1 MDPLDPVITA
11 LHAESRLR
19 VWSLVITVFG
29 DCVQHRGGAI
39 STARLGRL
47 LGRIGVEPGALRT
60 ALSRLG
66 RDGWVD
72 SARAGRLSHYRLS
85 PSGLARFTEATS
97 RIYAPPRQVPVAAW
111 ALSSEGTPQTAL
123 ALGGLWLTPA
133 ETPQA
138 APPAFRLVGRLT
150 DLTPAMR
157 DSLISAAHAAALQ
170 RLMADLDHLERMSGD
185 PLTHAAA
192 RILLIHRWRR
202 IVLRYPD
209 LPPEVLP
216 AALAGHDPRARVAAA
231 YGHLTPGAE
240 SWLDSPEG
248 DSGAMP
254 PPDSSLG
261 RRFAPPLP
269 A

>member
-72 SARAGRLSHYRLS
+72 SARKGRLSHYRLS
-85 PSGLARFTEATS
+85 PQGVARFSEATS
-97 RIYAPPRQVPVAAW
+97 RIYAAPRNQPVSGW
-111 ALSSEGTPQTAL
+111 VLSTEGTPQTAVS
-123 ALGGLWLTPA
+123 LGGLWLAPSDNPA
-133 ETPQA
+133 TMKPD
-138 APPAFRLVGRLT
+138 FRMEGQITHLSP
-150 DLTPAMR
+150 DLRA
-157 DSLISAAHAAALQ
+157 SLISPDHALALR
-170 RLMADLDHLERMSGD
+170 RLHADLDRLALPGAN

-202 IVLRYPD
+202 IVLRFPD
-209 LPPEVLP
+209 LPQNLLP
-216 AALAGHDPRARVAAA
+216 DDLSSQDPRSRVASA
-231 YGHLTPGAE
+231 YRLLTPGAE
-240 SWLDSPEG
+240 TWLDSTDGEITPMPVPD
-248 DSGAMP
+248 DSF
-254 PPDSSLG
+254 SH
-261 RRFAPPLP
+261 RFGLHLSA
-269 A
+269 

>member
-72 SARAGRLSHYRLS
+72 SARKGRQSHYRLS
-85 PSGLARFTEATS
+85 PQGIARFSEATS
-97 RIYAPPRQVPVAAW
+97 RIYGAPRSHPVSAW
-111 ALSSEGTPQTAL
+111 ALSTEGASHN
-123 ALGGLWLTPA
+123 AVSLGGLWLTPSDSSA
-133 ETPQA
+133 TTT
-138 APPAFRLVGRLT
+138 PAFRIEGHIT
-150 DLTPAMR
+150 DLSPDLRA
-157 DSLISAAHAAALQ
+157 SLIHPDHANALH
-170 RLMADLDHLERMSGD
+170 RLHADLDKLALINAD
-185 PLTHAAA
+185 PLSHAAA

-202 IVLRYPD
+202 IVLRFPD
-209 LPPEVLP
+209 LPQNLLP
-216 AALAGHDPRARVAAA
+216 DDLAKQDPRARVAAV
-231 YGHLTPGAE
+231 YRHLTPAAE
-240 SWLDSPEG
+240 AWLDTPEG
-248 DSGAMP
+248 EMAPMP
-254 PPDSSLG
+254 APDDSLG
-261 RRFAPPLP
+261 RRFGLHLP

>member
-39 STARLGRL
+39 STVRLGRL

-72 SARAGRLSHYRLS
+72 SERSGRLSHYRLS

-97 RIYAPPRQVPVAAW
+97 RIYAAPRQTPVEIW
-111 ALSSEGTPQTAL
+111 SLSSEGTSQTAL
-123 ALGGLWLTPA
+123 ALGGLWLSPA
-133 ETPQA
+133 DVPQEEK
-138 APPAFRLVGRLT
+138 PAFRLVGRLT
-150 DLTPAMR
+150 DLTPVMR
-157 DSLISAAHAAALQ
+157 DSLISADHATALRRLRDDLERFAALP
-170 RLMADLDHLERMSGD
+170 AD

-192 RILLIHRWRR
+192 RTLLIHRWRR

-209 LPPEVLP
+209 LPPDLLP
-216 AALAGHDPRARVAAA
+216 GDLGGDDPRARVAAV
-231 YGHLTPGAE
+231 YRYLTPATE
-240 SWLDSPEG
+240 HWLDSAEG
-248 DSGAMP
+248 EIAAMP
-254 PPDSSLG
+254 PADDSLH
-261 RRFAPPLP
+261 RRFHLALP

>member
-72 SARAGRLSHYRLS
+72 SERSGRLSHYRLS

-97 RIYAPPRQVPVAAW
+97 RIYAAPRQSPVTEW
-111 ALSSEGTPQTAL
+111 ALSAEGTPQTGL

-133 ETPQA
+133 ETPQ
-138 APPAFRLVGRLT
+138 PTEPAFRLVGQIT
-150 DLTPAMR
+150 DLAPTMR
-157 DSLISAAHAAALQ
+157 ETLISADHVTALH
-170 RLMADLDHLERMSGD
+170 RLIADLDHLLGLQGD

-209 LPPEVLP
+209 LPPDLLP
-216 AALAGHDPRARVAAA
+216 RDLAGQDPRARVAGA
-231 YGHLTPGAE
+231 YRHLTPGTE
-240 SWLDSPEG
+240 HWLDSADG
-248 DSGAMP
+248 VIAAMP
-254 PPDSSLG
+254 PADYSFG
-261 RRFAPPLP
+261 HRFGVIIP

>member
-1 MDPLDPVITA
+1 MDPLEPVITA

-29 DCVQHRGGAI
+29 DAVQHRGGAI

-72 SARAGRLSHYRLS
+72 SERSGRLSHYRLS

-97 RIYAPPRQVPVAAW
+97 RIYAAPRLTPVTDW

-123 ALGGLWLTPA
+123 ALGGLWLSPA
-133 ETPQA
+133 A
-138 APPAFRLVGRLT
+138 APLAEKPAFRLVGRIT
-150 DLTPAMR
+150 DLAPGLR
-157 DSLISAAHAAALQ
+157 DSLISADHATALR
-170 RLMADLDHLERMSGD
+170 RLDTDLDRLTVLAGD

-202 IVLRYPD
+202 IVLRYPE
-209 LPPEVLP
+209 LPPEFLP
-216 AALAGHDPRARVAAA
+216 SDLAGQDPRARVAQA
-231 YGHLTPGAE
+231 YDHLTPGTE
-240 SWLDSPEG
+240 GWLDSAEG
-248 DSGAMP
+248 EVTAMP
-254 PPDSSLG
+254 PADSSLA
-261 RRFAPPLP
+261 RRFSRAPT